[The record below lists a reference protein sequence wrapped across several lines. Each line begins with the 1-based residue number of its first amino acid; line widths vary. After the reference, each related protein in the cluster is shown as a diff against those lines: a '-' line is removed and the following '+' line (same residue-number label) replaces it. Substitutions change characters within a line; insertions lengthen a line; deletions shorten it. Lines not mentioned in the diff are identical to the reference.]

1 MKKINFKNDVTKV
14 NAETFNT
21 FQNNIEEA
29 VVPEGGTTGQILT
42 KSSNEDNEVNWTDP
56 IETQVINSLNAE
68 STTSALS
75 AYQGKVLNNRLMNIE
90 DSSIYSTEETKVGT
104 WIDGKPIYRK
114 VYTIDALPNAT
125 WLHFSVEIQN
135 VDTLISLRGVA
146 KSASEAFEMPSAYD
160 ATHFDPIVANF
171 NGTTIYEIRFKPSSD
186 RTPYSAFTILEYT
199 KTTD

>member
-1 MKKINFKNDVTKV
+1 MKKINFQNDVTKV

-42 KSSNEDNEVNWTDP
+42 KISNENNEVNWTDP

-75 AYQGKVLNNRLMNIE
+75 AYQGKVLNNRLMNVE

-114 VYTIDALPNAT
+114 VILLTASTSTKSL
-125 WLHFSVEIQN
+125 S
-135 VDTLISLRGVA
+135 ISSIISNIESIWINSS
-146 KSASEAFEMPSAYD
+146 KSFYKIASGGSGMISDWEVSGA
-160 ATHFDPIVANF
+160 
-171 NGTTIYEIRFKPSSD
+171 RFKAVIDIETLYYVCSD
-186 RTPYSAFTILEYT
+186 PGYSKAEITLEYT

>member
-14 NAETFNT
+14 NDETFNT

-75 AYQGKVLNNRLMNIE
+75 AYQGKVLNNRLMNVE

-104 WIDGKPIYRK
+104 WNGKPIYRK
-114 VYTIDALPNAT
+114 VIYSTINKSGT
-125 WLHFSVEIQN
+125 VSVQHGIAN
-135 VDTLISLRGVA
+135 LG
-146 KSASEAFEMPSAYD
+146 
-160 ATHFDPIVANF
+160 IVTNMYINF
-171 NGTTIYEIRFKPSSD
+171 NRGDKQMINTRISTDGYNIGLDTIYADYFDITIPTAFGSSIK
-186 RTPYSAFTILEYT
+186 YIYAIMEYT

>member
-1 MKKINFKNDVTKV
+1 MKKINFQNDVTKV

-42 KSSNEDNEVNWTDP
+42 KISNEDNEVNWTDP

-75 AYQGKVLNNRLMNIE
+75 AYQGKVLNNRLMNVE

-104 WIDGKPIYRK
+104 WINGKPIYRK
-114 VYTIDALPNAT
+114 VVIIPNVTATQATYDLSSIPIDICMVNTSNSFFAQGNYIL
-125 WLHFSVEIQN
+125 
-135 VDTLISLRGVA
+135 
-146 KSASEAFEMPSAYD
+146 
-160 ATHFDPIVANF
+160 PIVSYGSNTDWSRAFFEVHTKKLYVEFGSVYTMSKNIYI
-171 NGTTIYEIRFKPSSD
+171 TI
-186 RTPYSAFTILEYT
+186 EYT